1 MKLVSHPLP
10 SLFRSGSCHSVSDA
24 DIFFSQDWFRE
35 SEKEAGL
42 GGSRESE
49 EA

>member
-35 SEKEAGL
+35 SEKVAGL
-42 GGSRESE
+42 GGGRESE